1 MTHDSAD
8 PLGYYAILGISSV
21 ATEDEIKKNYREQ
34 AKKWHPDYNTS
45 EEAVEIFQKISVA
58 HDIISDTKQ
67 RLIYDILS
75 QVYTAEN
82 FPPLNSLKIYTNHKN
97 QEEVNLRTLKLR
109 QVVGKIFVFSDKTI
123 SEVCDY
129 EEAKKYVISNS
140 LVNWMLGWWN
150 IPGLIHNIQ
159 AIVENYK
166 NLGENKADNLMLLI
180 HNMIAY
186 APENKPEKS
195 FLSAKLAMNYANA
208 NQKDLIE
215 RFIRTLP
222 PISIKPQTPKIWN
235 FERLKKLQLIIP
247 GIIALGI
254 MISASSRVMN
264 WQEFNK
270 YFARNDDV
278 TYFQR
283 VKFSRGSGVDDV
295 VVSKVVD
302 IPVDVT
308 DLKRLYH
315 TTQNTVVMYGPDEQF
330 DKMTVLKA
338 QSTVRLT
345 GYTPNQEWAR
355 IMLDNGEMGFVKL
368 NTLKSGIGK
377 EIPEGSKIYMGLSVN

>member
-1 MTHDSAD
+1 
-8 PLGYYAILGISSV
+8 
-21 ATEDEIKKNYREQ
+21 
-34 AKKWHPDYNTS
+34 
-45 EEAVEIFQKISVA
+45 
-58 HDIISDTKQ
+58 
-67 RLIYDILS
+67 
-75 QVYTAEN
+75 
-82 FPPLNSLKIYTNHKN
+82 
-97 QEEVNLRTLKLR
+97 
-109 QVVGKIFVFSDKTI
+109 
-123 SEVCDY
+123 
-129 EEAKKYVISNS
+129 
-140 LVNWMLGWWN
+140 
-150 IPGLIHNIQ
+150 
-159 AIVENYK
+159 
-166 NLGENKADNLMLLI
+166 
-180 HNMIAY
+180 
-186 APENKPEKS
+186 
-195 FLSAKLAMNYANA
+195 MNYANA
-208 NQKDLIE
+208 NQKELIE